1 MMPLLEIRQVTF
13 IADNKPILDNLDLII
28 QEGEIHALIGTNGTG
43 KSTLAR
49 LVMGCDGYHINSGE
63 IIFAQQTIDQYSIQ
77 KRASL
82 GISMVWQEPAYFE
95 GISVRDYL
103 NLNNQENLAECLIS
117 VGLNADD
124 YLHRML
130 DKTMSG
136 GERKRIELA
145 SMLAL
150 RPRLCILDEPVSG
163 IDLLSIKNIISVIK
177 QLQLQGSTVLLISH
191 REEIASIA
199 DRASLLCGG
208 KIILTDKPEKVI
220 QTYKSRACIICD
232 GQECNHVSI

>member
-1 MMPLLEIRQVTF
+1 MANDKMV
-13 IADNKPILDNLDLII
+13 LDHFDLII

-43 KSTLAR
+43 KSTLAQ
-49 LVMGCDGYHINSGE
+49 LIMGCHGYSISSGE
-63 IIFAQQTIDQYSIQ
+63 IIFAQQKIEQYSLQ

-95 GISVRDYL
+95 GVSVRTYL
-103 NLNNQENLAECLIS
+103 SLNSRVDVSECLIK
-117 VGLNADD
+117 VGLNAND
-124 YLHRML
+124 YLDRVM

-150 RPRLCILDEPVSG
+150 QPRLCILDEPVSG
-163 IDLLSIKNIISVIK
+163 IDLLSINTIISVIK
-177 QLQLQGSTVLLISH
+177 QLKLDGSTILLISH

-199 DRASLLCGG
+199 DRVSLLCGG
-208 KIILTDKPEKVI
+208 KIILTSTPEKVI
-220 QTYKSRACIICD
+220 QRYKSRSCITCD

>member
-1 MMPLLEIRQVTF
+1 MLPLLEISHITF
-13 IADNKPILDNLDLII
+13 IADNKPVLNNLNLIVE
-28 QEGEIHALIGTNGTG
+28 EGEIHALIGTNGTG

-49 LVMGCDGYHINSGE
+49 LVMGCDGYHINSGN
-63 IIFAQQTIDQYSIQ
+63 IFFAQQKIDQYSIE

-103 NLNNQENLAECLIS
+103 SLNNQSDLTECLIS
-117 VGLNADD
+117 VGLNTDD
-124 YLHRML
+124 YLDRML

-177 QLQLQGSTVLLISH
+177 QLQLHGSTVLLISH

-208 KIILTDKPEKVI
+208 KIILTSTPEKVI
-220 QTYKSRACIICD
+220 QTYKSRTCIICD

>member
-1 MMPLLEIRQVTF
+1 MPLLTINHITF
-13 IADNKPILDNLDLII
+13 TANKKLVLDNLNLIVE
-28 QEGEIHALIGTNGTG
+28 EGEIHALIGTNGTG

-49 LVMGCDGYHINSGE
+49 LIMGCADYHINSGD
-63 IIFAQQTIDQYSIQ
+63 IIFAQQKIDQYSIQ

-103 NLNNQENLAECLIS
+103 SLNKQADLTECLVK

-124 YLHRML
+124 YLDRML

-177 QLQLQGSTVLLISH
+177 QLQLHGSTVLLISH

-208 KIILTDKPEKVI
+208 EIILTDKPEKVI
-220 QTYKSRACIICD
+220 QAYKSRACIICD

>member
-1 MMPLLEIRQVTF
+1 MPLLDLRQITF
-13 IADNKPILDNLDLII
+13 TADNKQVLDNLNLIVE
-28 QEGEIHALIGTNGTG
+28 EGEIHALIGTNGTG

-49 LVMGCDGYHINSGE
+49 LVMGCDGYHINSGD
-63 IIFAQQTIDQYSIQ
+63 IFFAQQKIDQYSLES
-77 KRASL
+77 RASL

-103 NLNNQENLAECLIS
+103 SFNSQADLKGCLIN

-124 YLHRML
+124 YLDRML

-136 GERKRIELA
+136 GERKRVELA
-145 SMLAL
+145 SMLTL
-150 RPRLCILDEPVSG
+150 RPRLCILDEPISG
-163 IDLLSIKNIISVIK
+163 IDLLSIRNIISVIK
-177 QLQLQGSTVLLISH
+177 QIQLHGSTVLLISH

-208 KIILTDKPEKVI
+208 KIILTSTPEKVI
-220 QTYKSRACIICD
+220 QSYKSRTCIICD
-232 GQECNHVSI
+232 GQECNHVSV

>member
-1 MMPLLEIRQVTF
+1 MPLLEIRQITF
-13 IADNKPILDNLDLII
+13 TADNKLVLDNLNLSI

-49 LVMGCDGYHINSGE
+49 LVMGCQGYHISSGD
-63 IIFAQQTIDQYSIQ
+63 IFFAQQKINQYSLQ

-103 NLNNQENLAECLIS
+103 NLNNQADLTDCLIS

-124 YLHRML
+124 YLDRML

-177 QLQLQGSTVLLISH
+177 QIQLHGSTVLLISH

-199 DRASLLCGG
+199 DKASLLCGG
-208 KIILTDKPEKVI
+208 KIILTSTPEKVI
-220 QTYKSRACIICD
+220 QSYKSRSCVICD
-232 GQECNHVSI
+232 GRECNYVSI

>member
-1 MMPLLEIRQVTF
+1 MKPLLEIRQITF
-13 IADNKPILDNLDLII
+13 TADNKSVLDNLNLIV

-49 LVMGCDGYHINSGE
+49 LIMGCEGYHANSGE
-63 IIFAQQTIDQYSIQ
+63 IIFDQKQINKYSIQ
-77 KRASL
+77 KRAAL

-103 NLNNQENLAECLIS
+103 HLNNQGNLAECLES

-124 YLHRML
+124 YLLRML

-163 IDLLSIKNIISVIK
+163 IDLLSINNIISVIK
-177 QLQLQGSTVLLISH
+177 QIQQQGSTVLLISH

-208 KIILTDKPEKVI
+208 KVVLTGTPEKVI
-220 QTYKSRACIICD
+220 RSYKSRSCNICD
-232 GQECNHVSI
+232 GHECNYVSI